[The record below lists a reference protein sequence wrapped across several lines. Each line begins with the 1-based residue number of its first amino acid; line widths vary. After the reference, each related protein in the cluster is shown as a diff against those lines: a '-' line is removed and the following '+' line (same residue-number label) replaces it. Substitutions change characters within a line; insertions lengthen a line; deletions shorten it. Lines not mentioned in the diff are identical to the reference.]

1 MTDRNKNPGTCAST
15 TMPNLAYKPSWRK
28 IFPATPGNQNRCRFA
43 ALFLMRFKRH
53 SEIYPNDRGADETA
67 DAPAHR
73 LDEFPAGYSL
83 TGCSPA
89 APASASP
96 AGVEYMLADQPHQ
109 ARFFSTPNRMDEN
122 LMKMP
127 FLFDRSHPLRK

>member
-1 MTDRNKNPGTCAST
+1 MTDRKKNGDTRTST
-15 TMPNLAYKPSWRK
+15 MMPNVAYKPSWRELFRA
-28 IFPATPGNQNRCRFA
+28 IPGNQNRCRFA
-43 ALFLMRFKRH
+43 ALFLMSFKRH

-96 AGVEYMLADQPHQ
+96 AGVEYICLRTSPIRTD
-109 ARFFSTPNRMDEN
+109 FLTPNRMDQN
-122 LMKMP
+122 LTKMP

>member
-1 MTDRNKNPGTCAST
+1 MNKETKIGGTCGST
-15 TMPNLAYKPSWRK
+15 TFSNVAYKSSWLE
-28 IFPATPGNQNRCRFA
+28 IFPATPGNLKGCRFA
-43 ALFLMRFKRH
+43 ALFLMSFKRH
-53 SEIYPNDRGADETA
+53 SEIYPNNRGADETA

-73 LDEFPAGYSL
+73 LDEFPAVYSL

-96 AGVEYMLADQPHQ
+96 AGVEYMLADQCHPSPDS
-109 ARFFSTPNRMDEN
+109 FRMDHN
-122 LMKMP
+122 LTKMP

>member
-1 MTDRNKNPGTCAST
+1 MTHHRKNPAIWDST
-15 TMPNLAYKPSWRK
+15 APSNVAYKPSWREF
-28 IFPATPGNQNRCRFA
+28 FPATQGNPKGCRFA
-43 ALFLMRFKRH
+43 ALFLMSFKRH
-53 SEIYPNDRGADETA
+53 SEIYPNNRGADETA

-96 AGVEYMLADQPHQ
+96 TGVEYMLADHPTSGPD
-109 ARFFSTPNRMDEN
+109 FFNANRKDQNFGEN
-122 LMKMP
+122 AV
-127 FLFDRSHPLRK
+127 SV

>member
-1 MTDRNKNPGTCAST
+1 MTDRKKNRDICTST
-15 TMPNLAYKPSWRK
+15 MMPNVAYKPSWRE
-28 IFPATPGNQNRCRFA
+28 IFPAIPENHNRCRFA
-43 ALFLMRFKRH
+43 ALFLMSFKRH

-109 ARFFSTPNRMDEN
+109 ARFFNAQQNGSELDEN
-122 LMKMP
+122 AV
-127 FLFDRSHPLRK
+127 SV

>member
-1 MTDRNKNPGTCAST
+1 MTDRKKNGDTCTST
-15 TMPNLAYKPSWRK
+15 LLPNVVYKPSWRK
-28 IFPATPGNQNRCRFA
+28 IFSAIPGNHRCRFA
-43 ALFLMRFKRH
+43 ALFLMSFKRH

-109 ARFFSTPNRMDEN
+109 APTFLTPNRWI
-122 LMKMP
+122 
-127 FLFDRSHPLRK
+127 RT